1 MADYNFT
8 ADHAE
13 NNMACDVS
21 ITFVDELRDFDVEKS
36 GKNKRRRAK
45 WSWFAAIAEE
55 SGSDVDPTE
64 IAAEP
69 GSQSNS
75 SASESEAVESE
86 DESIE
91 EESSEETISSENSTE
106 ESDESDER
114 LEKPKGDRRSSN
126 ATSRSSKNKSSQA
139 KSQPPKG
146 KPRNRKT
153 KETNSLTQDELEDL
167 CFELGESK
175 DDLLN
180 FAKEKLQTTGDI
192 NFFASR
198 SSLRS
203 IVIEKLPELLDELSE
218 VFIETM
224 RDTFAKKISKAEKK
238 ATLSHCWSQKLP
250 TFLQNE
256 VWCSIINGGDVS
268 RGDQISVLSCI
279 AEAVFDFAHTFSR
292 SKTLSKNSA
301 SAETQ
306 LAEEEL
312 IILHRFGGAA
322 IYRMAKVRKNTI
334 DGRKGTMKVT
344 AARRDNLQ
352 KELEIVQKMRRES
365 LTNLPRELVVHLNEG
380 GLHFMKDELLDF
392 VRLADNCT
400 RKFTNDRIFG
410 RNPSSFL
417 NTVFSNVYGN
427 DELFTSFVNSL
438 KSVGVVNTEEGIV
451 KSVYRELL
459 TKLCRTRVKSFL
471 QNIKEKDLEV
481 NKKVCDVDTSLRD
494 KLKGYVMNSK
504 R

>member
-36 GKNKRRRAK
+36 GKNRRRRAK

-198 SSLRS
+198 SSLTS

-268 RGDQISVLSCI
+268 LPHSLLLLVI
-279 AEAVFDFAHTFSR
+279 
-292 SKTLSKNSA
+292 
-301 SAETQ
+301 
-306 LAEEEL
+306 
-312 IILHRFGGAA
+312 
-322 IYRMAKVRKNTI
+322 
-334 DGRKGTMKVT
+334 
-344 AARRDNLQ
+344 
-352 KELEIVQKMRRES
+352 RE
-365 LTNLPRELVVHLNEG
+365 
-380 GLHFMKDELLDF
+380 
-392 VRLADNCT
+392 
-400 RKFTNDRIFG
+400 
-410 RNPSSFL
+410 
-417 NTVFSNVYGN
+417 
-427 DELFTSFVNSL
+427 
-438 KSVGVVNTEEGIV
+438 
-451 KSVYRELL
+451 
-459 TKLCRTRVKSFL
+459 
-471 QNIKEKDLEV
+471 
-481 NKKVCDVDTSLRD
+481 
-494 KLKGYVMNSK
+494 
-504 R
+504 